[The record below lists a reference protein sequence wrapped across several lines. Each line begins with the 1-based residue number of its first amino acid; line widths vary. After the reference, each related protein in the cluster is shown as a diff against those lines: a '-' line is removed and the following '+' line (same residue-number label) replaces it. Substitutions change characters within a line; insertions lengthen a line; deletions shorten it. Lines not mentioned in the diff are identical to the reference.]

1 MDPVIG
7 GALIG
12 GASQLLGGILGQ
24 SSARKAQ
31 HQQNLWNLA
40 LYREAREWDKGLA
53 DTEVQRR
60 VNDLKNAGLNPM
72 LAAGDGA
79 SSGSP
84 APIPM
89 SAQGGIEGAKM
100 KAQGVANAVNSGL
113 SAVAQKVQIQQAMKN
128 VELTEANTDQVKAQT
143 RNTLFSADQIKA
155 QTEKTKEEIFRT
167 RQEIANLIQAWRI
180 GDVDERLRRLSAA
193 QQEELNPLVLK
204 AQALAVKARELQIP
218 GLENLAEFEKT
229 LGGDVKPWVQFIRA
243 LIGGISSPRWE

>member
-12 GASQLLGGILGQ
+12 GASSLLGGILGS

-31 HQQNLWNLA
+31 HQQNLWNLS
-40 LYREAREWDKGLA
+40 LYREAREWDKSLA

-84 APIPM
+84 APIPG
-89 SAQGGIEGAKM
+89 SAQGDIEGAKM
-100 KAQGVANAVNSGL
+100 KASGIANAVNSGL
-113 SAVAQKVQIQQAMKN
+113 SAVLQKRQIEQMTAQTD
-128 VELTEANTDQVKAQT
+128 LTLANADNVKADT
-143 RNTLFSADQIKA
+143 RNKMYSTEQIKA
-155 QTEKTKEEIFRT
+155 MTEKTTEEVYEV
-167 RQEIANLIQAWRI
+167 RQRIANLIQAWRI
-180 GDVDERLRRLSAA
+180 GDVDEKLRHLSYS
-193 QQEELNPLVLK
+193 QQQQLQPLLLQ

-218 GLENLAEFEKT
+218 GLENLAQFEKS
-229 LGGDVKPWVQFIRA
+229 LGGDAKPWVMLIRSI
-243 LIGGISSPRWE
+243 LGTVRE